1 VEGVID
7 MKNKCKFLGIIIMVM
22 IIGLLAGCGNPAGGD
37 TTYSID
43 YYSISQATF
52 DYLMSP
58 PSITS
63 KDSHTYIL
71 SQDSTEWLEGEAGR
85 TIDEITDLL
94 LDLNFT
100 EDEVDPWMQN
110 LRNYGIQSIWYSAT
124 NDSYAFFYFEEE

>member
-1 VEGVID
+1 
-7 MKNKCKFLGIIIMVM
+7 MKNWYKVFGIIVMVM

-37 TTYSID
+37 TTYSVD
-43 YYSISQATF
+43 YYSISQTTF
-52 DYLMSP
+52 DYLMSLS
-58 PSITS
+58 SITS

-100 EDEVDPWMQN
+100 DDDVDSWMQN
-110 LRNYGIQSIWYSAT
+110 LRSYSVQSIWYSTT
-124 NDSYAFFYFEEE
+124 NNSYAFFYFKEE